1 MTQVPVEEQ
10 MTKLAFESRRAPNG
24 AASCRMEQQLLTAL
38 DEREEAC
45 SGSERESEK
54 GRTQAAEPYEWVA
67 AELRERAVVEVL
79 PPAAGAAPRLEKDA
93 HTA

>member
-1 MTQVPVEEQ
+1 MT
-10 MTKLAFESRRAPNG
+10 TLAFESRRAPNG
-24 AASCRMEQQLLTAL
+24 AASCRMEQQLLTEL
-38 DEREEAC
+38 HEREAR
-45 SGSERESEK
+45 SGSEHEAEK

-67 AELRERAVVEVL
+67 AELRERAVVEVR